1 MDIKPLKDEE
11 TTKVINS
18 RQYIEFKWY
27 VWKSHKKALVR
38 YAAEE
43 GAVKAMK
50 AFEDNSLLD
59 GVKVKVSLEGSNLT
73 IDDLNVYTDEIYI
86 E

>member
-1 MDIKPLKDEE
+1 M
-11 TTKVINS
+11 
-18 RQYIEFKWY
+18 
-27 VWKSHKKALVR
+27 VR